1 MRFMLMLKGDPPA
14 DNQPSVEL
22 IEGMVAF
29 QQSLGEAGVLLL
41 AEGLHPSAT
50 GAKVVCLDGKRTVQ
64 DGPFAE
70 AKELIAGFY
79 LIDVR
84 SKEEAVAW
92 ASRCPV
98 HLAVGPDVEAVIEV
112 RQVADMEELSEATD
126 EHRAAEHRLREG
138 YTLG

>member
-1 MRFMLMLKGDPPA
+1 MRFMLLLKGDPPA
-14 DNQPSVEL
+14 DNQPSTEL

-29 QQSLGEAGVLLL
+29 QQSLQEAGVLLL
-41 AEGLHPSAT
+41 AEGLHPSSA
-50 GAKVVCLDGKRTVQ
+50 GAQVVCLDGRRTVQ

-98 HLAVGPDVEAVIEV
+98 HLAVPAGVEAVVEV
-112 RQVADMEELSEATD
+112 RQVAEMAELSEATD
-126 EHRAAEHRLREG
+126 EQREAEHRLRDS
-138 YTLG
+138 YPLG

>member
-14 DNQPSVEL
+14 DNQPSTEL

-29 QQSLGEAGVLLL
+29 QQSLQEAGVLLL

-50 GAKVVCLDGKRTVQ
+50 GAKVVCLDGRRTVQ

-84 SKEEAVAW
+84 SRDEAVAW

-98 HLAVGPDVEAVIEV
+98 HLAVPAGVAAEIEV
-112 RQVADMEELSEATD
+112 RQVAEVSELTEATD
-126 EHRAAEHRLREG
+126 EQRDAGHRLRENYRVG
-138 YTLG
+138 